1 MEKIELTDELSQN
14 FIDFSYEANSQ
25 RAFADARD
33 GLKPGQRACLWE
45 MYDKG
50 YTSNKPHVK
59 SAKISGGVIANWWP
73 HGDVAIYD
81 TFARMSQPWINNIPE
96 VDWHGANGSQIISG
110 EAAASRYTEARLS
123 KATED
128 GMLFNIKKHNIP
140 MIKNFS
146 EDAEWPEVLPAILP
160 RLMINGCQ
168 GIGVTIANLW
178 LPHSFSDLSDV
189 ILKYLDTGN
198 LDISNLY
205 PDFPSGGE
213 IINKDDI
220 HTIYETGR
228 GKVIL
233 RGTTEIENNSIFI
246 TSFPYQVYIEPW
258 IDSVKKLIENDSI
271 TKINEIYNRSSN
283 KKILVEIECESNPE
297 EVLSQLFQYTD
308 LQKSFNANQY
318 ALVSKTPKL
327 LNLKEYLDIYINHNL
342 DCIKRE
348 KEFDLAKAEDRW
360 EIVNGLLKALV
371 HIDDIILLIKKSD
384 SAAAAKDNLIAK
396 YDFTERQ
403 AKAIVDM
410 KLGRLAHLEAIE
422 LNKEFDELTNTIA
435 DCKDIIAHVDKR
447 KSIFRDRFTSL
458 VKKYSSPRRT
468 KVINIDP
475 QKSNNI
481 ISAEDVV
488 VIMSKGGNIKRIPKK
503 SFRVQ
508 NRNGKGIKTADDVI
522 LSTISTDTTDTL
534 FLFSNNGKMYKLS
547 VNDVPVGTNL
557 SKGVN
562 ISSLIKID
570 SNEYISAITSNN
582 TADKKYVVFF
592 TKNGLIKKTDFNEYK
607 NLKKSTGVQA
617 IKLKENDE
625 IVNVDFLDDEEV
637 IIITNGGR
645 GIRFETSDITPIGRY
660 TGGCKSISLKE
671 GDSVLGSI
679 VRLTNMD
686 YLAIFTREGNGKRI
700 KINDLPLQKRGGV
713 GVILTKEVPVSIV
726 PVNDKSTLLAIGM
739 AKSICISADQ
749 IPINAKEATGV
760 KIIKND
766 KLQKVTIL

>member
-1 MEKIELTDELSQN
+1 M
-14 FIDFSYEANSQ
+14 
-25 RAFADARD
+25 
-33 GLKPGQRACLWE
+33 
-45 MYDKG
+45 
-50 YTSNKPHVK
+50 
-59 SAKISGGVIANWWP
+59 
-73 HGDVAIYD
+73 DVAIYD

-308 LQKSFNANQY
+308 LQKTFNANQY

-422 LNKEFDELTNTIA
+422 LNAEFDELTNTIA

-557 SKGVN
+557 SKGVD

-570 SNEYISAITSNN
+570 SNEYISAMTSNN

-637 IIITNGGR
+637 IIITSGGR